1 MADEK
6 TKAETPVP
14 EQDETLK
21 ADAAIDPS
29 VKTDNPGRCR
39 YPGRRN

>member
-21 ADAAIDPS
+21 ADAAIDPWLRTMPIPRKKQLPIS
-29 VKTDNPGRCR
+29 A
-39 YPGRRN
+39 